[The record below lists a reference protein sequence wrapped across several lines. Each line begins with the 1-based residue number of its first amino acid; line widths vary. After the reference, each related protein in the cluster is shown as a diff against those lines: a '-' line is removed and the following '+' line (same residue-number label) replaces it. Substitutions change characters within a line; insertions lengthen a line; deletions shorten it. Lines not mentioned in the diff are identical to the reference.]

1 LPSGAVTFLA
11 VSASRFGLQHT
22 PPWNPVGEAYRYL
35 LLTVIT
41 IAVVFTSTVLVL
53 NTASRPGPAPL
64 QSSSAPASSSVPGAD
79 RTAAGTVLGAALP
92 VRPTTVSEISRAAA
106 QVPPPITRSVPA
118 TVVVSLETKE
128 VTAKLDDGQT
138 YSYWTFDGTVPG
150 PMLRVRVGDTVELHL
165 KNAPNS
171 VMQHSIDLHAV
182 NGPGG
187 GATATMVS
195 PGQEAKLTFKALN
208 AGLYVYHCATGPI
221 PMHIINGM
229 YGMILVE
236 PEGGLPKVDR
246 EYYVVQSELYTTTA
260 VGTPGHHDFSNEKL
274 LAETPDYVLF
284 NGRVGALTGAGALKA
299 NVGETVRIFFGVGGF
314 VGSNFHV
321 IGEIFDRVY
330 PEGALAQP
338 LENVQT
344 TLVPAGGATALE
356 FKVNVPGRYLL
367 VDHALPRALNRGAV
381 GYLEVG
387 GEPDPTIFDGA
398 LSGPGH

>member
-1 LPSGAVTFLA
+1 
-11 VSASRFGLQHT
+11 
-22 PPWNPVGEAYRYL
+22 VGEGYRYF

-41 IAVVFTSTVLVL
+41 IAVLFTSTVLVL
-53 NTASRPGPAPL
+53 STAGQREPRPIQQA
-64 QSSSAPASSSVPGAD
+64 SVPSAMPGMDHA
-79 RTAAGTVLGAALP
+79 VSGAATSAAQP
-92 VRPTTVSEISRAAA
+92 VKATTVSEISRPAAA
-106 QVPPPITRSVPA
+106 VPAPITRTTPA
-118 TVVVSLETKE
+118 TVVVTLETKE

-150 PMLRVRVGDTVELHL
+150 PMLRVRVGDTVELHI
-165 KNAPNS
+165 KNAPND

-187 GATATMVS
+187 GATATMVA
-195 PGQEAKLTFKALN
+195 PGQEAKFTFKALN
-208 AGLYVYHCATGPI
+208 AGLFVYHCATAPI

-236 PEGGLPKVDR
+236 PEGGLPKVDH
-246 EYYVVQSELYTTTA
+246 EYYVMQSELYTTTPF
-260 VGTPGHHDFSNEKL
+260 GTPGQHEFSNEKL
-274 LAETPDYVLF
+274 LSETPDYVLF

-299 NVGETVRIFFGVGGF
+299 KVGETVRIYFGVGGF
-314 VGSNFHV
+314 VSSNFHI

-344 TLVPAGGATALE
+344 TLVPAGGAMAVE

-367 VDHALPRALNRGAV
+367 VDHALPRALNRGAA
-381 GYLEVG
+381 GHLEVE